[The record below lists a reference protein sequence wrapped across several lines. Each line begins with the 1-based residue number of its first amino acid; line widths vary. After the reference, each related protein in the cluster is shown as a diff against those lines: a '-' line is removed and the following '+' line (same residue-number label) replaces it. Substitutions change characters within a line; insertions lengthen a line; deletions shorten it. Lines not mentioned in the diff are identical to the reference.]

1 MMLINPFIMT
11 DAALISSNIAE
22 TDYSAWAV
30 GTTYALAARVIVIS
44 TNSHKVYESL
54 QAANLGHTPS
64 TSPTWWIEVSNT
76 NRWKMFDQSVQQQS
90 SNATTINVSIKP
102 TQRVDSVA
110 LLNISAYSIQIKMT
124 DVTDGLVYNKTTV
137 LASYGTINNWYSYFY
152 EPVVRMTDFVA
163 NNLPPYNNATI
174 QIILTETGG
183 TAYCG
188 GFMVGL
194 QQFLGN
200 TQYGAKVGIQ
210 DYSVKTVDTFGN
222 YTVLERAYKKTATF
236 NLQLYTT
243 VVDQIMAV
251 LTPLRATP
259 IIYYGADGFDAT
271 VIYGFYKD
279 LAVTIAYP
287 EISTCTLEIE
297 GLT

>member
-1 MMLINPFIMT
+1 MK
-11 DAALISSNIAE
+11 DSALISSNIAE
-22 TDYSAWAV
+22 TDYAAWAV
-30 GTTYALAARVIVIS
+30 GTTYALAARVIVVG
-44 TNSHKVYESL
+44 TNIHKIYESL
-54 QAANLGHTPS
+54 QAGNLGHDPA

-76 NRWKMFDQSVQQQS
+76 NRWKMFDQSVQLQS
-90 SNATTINVSIKP
+90 SNPTTIDVSIKP

-110 LLNISAYSIQIKMT
+110 LLNISAYTVQIKMT
-124 DVTDGLVYNKTTV
+124 DATDGLVYNKSTI
-137 LASYGTINNWYSYFY
+137 LASDSGINNWYSYFY

-163 NNLPPYNNATI
+163 NDLPPYSNATI
-174 QIILTETGG
+174 EVILTETGG

-194 QQFLGN
+194 QQFLGS

-210 DYSVKTVDTFGN
+210 DYSVKTIDAYGN
-222 YTVLERAYKKTATF
+222 YTVLQRAYKKTATF
-236 NLQLYTT
+236 NLQLYTSL
-243 VVDQIMAV
+243 VDQVMAV
-251 LTPLRATP
+251 LTPLRAIP
-259 IIYYGADGFDAT
+259 IIYYGADGFDST

-279 LAVTIAYP
+279 LAVAIAYP

>member
-1 MMLINPFIMT
+1 MK
-11 DAALISSNIAE
+11 DSALISSNIAE
-22 TDYSAWAV
+22 TDYAAWAV
-30 GTTYALAARVIVIS
+30 GTTYALAARVIVVG
-44 TNSHKVYESL
+44 TNIHKIYESL
-54 QAANLGHTPS
+54 QAGNLGHDPA
-64 TSPTWWIEVSNT
+64 TSPAWWIEVSNT
-76 NRWKMFDQSVQQQS
+76 NRWKMFDQSVQLQS
-90 SNATTINVSIKP
+90 SNPTTIDVSIKP

-110 LLNISAYSIQIKMT
+110 LLNISAYSVQIKMT
-124 DVTDGLVYNKTTV
+124 DATDGLVYNTTTI
-137 LASYGTINNWYSYFY
+137 LASDSGINNWYSYFY

-163 NNLPPYNNATI
+163 NDLPPYSNATI
-174 QIILTETGG
+174 EVILTETGG

-210 DYSVKTVDTFGN
+210 DYSVKTIDAYGN
-222 YTVLERAYKKTATF
+222 YTVLQRAYKKTATF
-236 NLQLYTT
+236 NLQLYTSL
-243 VVDQIMAV
+243 VDQVMAV

>member
-1 MMLINPFIMT
+1 MMLINPFIMK
-11 DAALISSNIAE
+11 DSALISSNIAE
-22 TDYSAWAV
+22 TDYAAWAV
-30 GTTYALAARVIVIS
+30 GTTYALAERVIVVG
-44 TNSHKVYESL
+44 TNIHKIYESL
-54 QAANLGHTPS
+54 QAGNLGHDPA
-64 TSPTWWIEVSNT
+64 TSPAWWIEVSNT
-76 NRWKMFDQSVQQQS
+76 NRWKMFDQSVQLQS
-90 SNATTINVSIKP
+90 SNPTTIDVSIKP

-110 LLNISAYSIQIKMT
+110 LLNISAYSVQIKMT
-124 DVTDGLVYNKTTV
+124 DATDGLVYNTTTI
-137 LASYGTINNWYSYFY
+137 LASDSGINNWYSYFY

-163 NNLPPYNNATI
+163 NDLPPYSNATI
-174 QIILTETGG
+174 EVILTETGG

-210 DYSVKTVDTFGN
+210 DYSVKTIDAYGN
-222 YTVLERAYKKTATF
+222 YTVLQRAYKKTATF
-236 NLQLYTT
+236 NLQLYTSL
-243 VVDQIMAV
+243 VDQVMAV

>member
-1 MMLINPFIMT
+1 MK
-11 DAALISSNIAE
+11 DSALISSNIAE
-22 TDYSAWAV
+22 TDYAAWAV
-30 GTTYALAARVIVIS
+30 GTTYALSARVIVVG
-44 TNSHKVYESL
+44 TNIHKIYESL
-54 QAANLGHTPS
+54 QAGNLGHDPA

-76 NRWKMFDQSVQQQS
+76 NRWKMFDQSVQLQS
-90 SNATTINVSIKP
+90 SNPTTIDVSIKT

-110 LLNISAYSIQIKMT
+110 LLNISAYSAQIKMT
-124 DVTDGLVYNKTTV
+124 DAIDGLVYDTTKI
-137 LASYGTINNWYSYFY
+137 LASDSGINNWYSYFY

-163 NNLPPYNNATI
+163 NDLPPYQNATI
-174 QIILTETGG
+174 EVILTETGG

-210 DYSVKTVDTFGN
+210 DYSVKTIDVYGN
-222 YTVLERAYKKTATF
+222 YTLLQRAYKKTATF
-236 NLQLYTT
+236 NLQLYTAL
-243 VVDQIMAV
+243 VDQIMAV

-259 IIYYGADGFDAT
+259 IIYYGADGFNST

-279 LAVTIAYP
+279 LSVVIAYP
-287 EISTCTLEIE
+287 EISTCSLEIE